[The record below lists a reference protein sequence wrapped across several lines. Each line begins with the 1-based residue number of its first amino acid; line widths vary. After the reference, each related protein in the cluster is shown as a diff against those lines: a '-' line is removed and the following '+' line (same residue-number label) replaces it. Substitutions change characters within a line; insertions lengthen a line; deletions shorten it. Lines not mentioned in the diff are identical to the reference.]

1 MTKILIV
8 EDDRD
13 INDLLYDKLKND
25 FSVVQSY
32 SGTDGLKMVLND
44 DIDLVITDLMLPGIT
59 GEELIPLIKE
69 KKDIPILVITA
80 KSEIDVLVDV
90 LSLGADDY
98 LSKPFD
104 MKELV
109 ARLKVQLR
117 KKYVNSNIIKY
128 KELLLDLK
136 SYQLLYNGGEIDLLQ
151 KEFEIMKLFLSEPTR
166 IFTKEFI
173 YQKVW
178 KEEYYNDDNTI
189 NVHIS
194 RLRKKINTALGKE
207 CIKTIWGLGYK
218 LVI

>member
-1 MTKILIV
+1 MIKILII

-13 INDLLYDKLKND
+13 INYLLYDKLKND
-25 FSVVQSY
+25 FVVIQSY
-32 SGTDGLKMVLND
+32 SGTDGLNMVLND
-44 DIDLVITDLMLPGIT
+44 DIDLVITDLMLPGVS

-69 KKDIPILVITA
+69 KKDIPVIVITA
-80 KSEIDVLVDV
+80 KNEVDVLVDV

-98 LSKPFD
+98 LAKPFD
-104 MKELV
+104 LKELV

-117 KKYVNSNIIKY
+117 KKGIERDIIEY
-128 KELLLDLK
+128 KGLTLNLK
-136 SYQLLYNGGEIDLLQ
+136 NYQLLYEGSEIELLQ
-151 KEFEIMKLFLSEPTR
+151 KEFEIIKLFLSEPTR

-173 YQKVW
+173 YEKVW
-178 KEEYYNDDNTI
+178 KEDYYNDENTI

>member
-1 MTKILIV
+1 MIKILII

-25 FSVVQSY
+25 FVVIQSY
-32 SGTDGLKMVLND
+32 SGTDGLNMVLND
-44 DIDLVITDLMLPGIT
+44 DIDLVITDLMLPGVS

-69 KKDIPILVITA
+69 KKDIPVIVITA
-80 KSEIDVLVDV
+80 KNEVDVLVDV

-98 LSKPFD
+98 LAKPFD
-104 MKELV
+104 LKELV

-117 KKYVNSNIIKY
+117 KKGIERDIIEY
-128 KELLLDLK
+128 KGLTLNLK
-136 SYQLLYNGGEIDLLQ
+136 NYQLLYEGSEIELLQ
-151 KEFEIMKLFLSEPTR
+151 KEFEIIKLFLSEPTR

-173 YQKVW
+173 YEKVW
-178 KEEYYNDDNTI
+178 KEDYYNDENTI